1 MYGIRA
7 DVSHALQGRIFCL
20 FPFVDLLERVAK
32 EWGLLALFTG
42 ARVVER
48 IARPL
53 IAMASLPGARGGRE
67 PSRGVERQP
76 FWLKNEF
83 RSSEIIAAAV
93 ERPSLTSFWRDKRL
107 LLSSGLVI

>member
-1 MYGIRA
+1 MA
-7 DVSHALQGRIFCL
+7 SDSLFCL

-53 IAMASLPGARGGRE
+53 IAMASLPGAPWWAGAVPWCRE
-67 PSRGVERQP
+67 AA

-83 RSSEIIAAAV
+83 RSSREGPV
-93 ERPSLTSFWRDKRL
+93 GRETSFGVVKS
-107 LLSSGLVI
+107 LSPRQRGRV